1 MKRHAL
7 TGIFLIFGLLF
18 ASVGFFGGYYAMQKF
33 FAVPEEILAFAE
45 AYQNG
50 EYPQG
55 GQGDGFVDIREKKG
69 ELYGKAAPAAV
80 RLDIFYVLKD
90 EPEAFISVLDAG
102 AGSLSFYTLPPDT
115 RVVLGETRYRRL
127 AAQFPALPQMF
138 EIGILPE
145 YMGQEQAAGV
155 LSEVLSDML
164 FCSFKSSVTCTEDE
178 LALWCTKNGEEY
190 VPTQEVMLFFA
201 KSPQARQAWEK
212 LGTSGDAGLSY
223 YAETIGML
231 RVQDI
236 RAQKIAGEQESDG
249 YRLDENAARR
259 QMAGSGL

>member
-1 MKRHAL
+1 
-7 TGIFLIFGLLF
+7 
-18 ASVGFFGGYYAMQKF
+18 MQKV

-55 GQGDGFVDIREKKG
+55 GQGDGFADIREKK
-69 ELYGKAAPAAV
+69 EKLYGKAAPAAV
-80 RLDIFYVLKD
+80 RLDMFYVLKD

-102 AGSLSFYTLPPDT
+102 EGTWSLYTLPSDT

-145 YMGQEQAAGV
+145 YMGREQAAGV
-155 LSEVLSDML
+155 LAEVLSDML
-164 FCSFKSSVTCTEDE
+164 FCSFKTSVTCTEEE
-178 LALWCTKNGEEY
+178 LVPWCTKNGGDY
-190 VPTQEVMLFFA
+190 VPTQEVMMFFA
-201 KSPQARQAWEK
+201 GSPQQKQVWEK
-212 LGTSGDAGLSY
+212 FAASGEAGLSY
-223 YAETIGML
+223 YAETVGML

-259 QMAGSGL
+259 QMAGSGLSLPEKGDGNGP